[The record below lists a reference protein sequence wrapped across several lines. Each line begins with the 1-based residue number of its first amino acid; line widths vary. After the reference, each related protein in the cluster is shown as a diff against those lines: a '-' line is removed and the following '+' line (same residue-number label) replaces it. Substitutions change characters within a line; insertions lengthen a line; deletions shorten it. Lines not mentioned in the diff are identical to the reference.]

1 MSYNIMGNCWDAI
14 DLELAEINGMNII
27 STNSSC
33 SQEPL
38 SDAVEQKPQISQEV
52 VQKLF
57 KFRARR
63 HKLNTIIE
71 DKQEDNVS
79 SPFCVRKLQYN

>member
-1 MSYNIMGNCWDAI
+1 MGNCWNAI
-14 DLELAEINGMNII
+14 DLELAEMYGMNIN

-38 SDAVEQKPQISQEV
+38 VDTVEQKPEFSQEV
-52 VQKLF
+52 DQKLF

-79 SPFCVRKLQYN
+79 SPFCVRRLQYN